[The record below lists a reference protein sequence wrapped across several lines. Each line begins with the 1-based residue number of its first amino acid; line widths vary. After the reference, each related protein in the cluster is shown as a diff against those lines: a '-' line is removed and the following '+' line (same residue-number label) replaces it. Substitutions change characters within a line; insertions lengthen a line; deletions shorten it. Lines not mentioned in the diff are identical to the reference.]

1 MNPLKRQE
9 KIIYI
14 LTLCYMVPC
23 GILLAFN
30 SLFSLF
36 QTTYMELYQEIEKPL
51 YKQDSPVFLLLLFFL
66 FAGLWG
72 LFFRKHAATQR
83 LCRLFEK
90 TALIYSVVICMLII
104 FIYRVNVACDS
115 QSLSDIAVAFLG
127 GDYSSFSGD
136 DYLAHYPH
144 QLGMVGFLEIIY
156 FIFGVNNFTVL
167 QLLNTAAIFSAVYF
181 LHRITEELFPD
192 FNVRIMLSVLCLG
205 LLPLYLYVTF
215 IYGDIPGMG
224 FAMPAVYL
232 IIRYLNTRKRFL
244 IIPASLCMC
253 FAVLFKSNN
262 SVILAAAVIILILYS
277 ITARDWFSLVF
288 TAALLILPAAGTSL
302 IDFYYVKA
310 SGISEIPDGIPK
322 VAWIAMGLQEN
333 EYLENGWYNG
343 YNWVTYSECGL
354 DAEKTAQL
362 CLASIKE
369 SVSRFISAPKSGLR
383 FFYRKFI
390 SQWNDPGFQSQ
401 ITNEWYS
408 RHRDDHSSLALYLIY
423 GNGRLILEGLMNI
436 YHFIILSG
444 ACAGAFFCIR
454 SRSLSAAFLI
464 LCVFG
469 GYFFHM
475 FWEAGGRYGLGYF
488 VLCVPIAAYGL
499 WMLIKTV
506 LAACERFPASHRQ
519 TAKGVS
525 NEV

>member
-181 LHRITEELFPD
+181 LHRITE
-192 FNVRIMLSVLCLG
+192 I
-205 LLPLYLYVTF
+205 
-215 IYGDIPGMG
+215 
-224 FAMPAVYL
+224 
-232 IIRYLNTRKRFL
+232 
-244 IIPASLCMC
+244 
-253 FAVLFKSNN
+253 
-262 SVILAAAVIILILYS
+262 
-277 ITARDWFSLVF
+277 
-288 TAALLILPAAGTSL
+288 
-302 IDFYYVKA
+302 
-310 SGISEIPDGIPK
+310 
-322 VAWIAMGLQEN
+322 
-333 EYLENGWYNG
+333 
-343 YNWVTYSECGL
+343 
-354 DAEKTAQL
+354 
-362 CLASIKE
+362 
-369 SVSRFISAPKSGLR
+369 
-383 FFYRKFI
+383 
-390 SQWNDPGFQSQ
+390 
-401 ITNEWYS
+401 
-408 RHRDDHSSLALYLIY
+408 
-423 GNGRLILEGLMNI
+423 GRA
-436 YHFIILSG
+436 H
-444 ACAGAFFCIR
+444 
-454 SRSLSAAFLI
+454 
-464 LCVFG
+464 V
-469 GYFFHM
+469 
-475 FWEAGGRYGLGYF
+475 
-488 VLCVPIAAYGL
+488 
-499 WMLIKTV
+499 
-506 LAACERFPASHRQ
+506 
-519 TAKGVS
+519 
-525 NEV
+525 